1 MDAATVTAG
10 GDLPLFAIITGLFGG
25 LALFLF
31 GLEQLTG
38 ALKAAAGDNMRGI
51 LAAMTRNRLLGVIT
65 GAVTTAV
72 IQSSSVT
79 TVLVV
84 GFISAGVMT
93 LTQAIG
99 VIMGANIGST
109 VFAQVIAFRIT
120 DAALPLIAIGFVG
133 ASLQRGK
140 VFGQW
145 GGVLLGL
152 GLVFLGMMLMG
163 NAMEPLRDWPP
174 FLDAIASM
182 KNPVLGI
189 LAGALFTAL
198 VQSSGATTG
207 IVIVMAGQGIMSIE
221 AGIPI
226 ILGANIGTCVTA
238 LLAAIGRPR
247 EAVRASLAHVLF
259 NVISVFGWVWLIG
272 PVADLMQSLT
282 PGDVARQIANAHTL
296 VNVGA
301 TVVLI
306 WFAPLLTAV
315 ITRLIPERPK
325 SPEEEAVTPR
335 YLDPALLS
343 TPPAAMEAVRR
354 ELGRIG
360 WRARRMVAEALP
372 AALHGSKTALDRL
385 ARMDDSVD
393 ALYEATIDYLRRLGA
408 GTLTPKQTAVYMR
421 LMEVARGL
429 ESIGDLVETDIVS
442 IGRRRL
448 EEKVTVS
455 EHTARRVGDLHARV
469 LEALDLTLKAVAE
482 DDREAAR
489 RVVAMKP
496 EIQAMVRKALDYG
509 ATRLLASE
517 PNRVNAY
524 ARETEVVEQLRRV
537 YYFSKR
543 ICRAIAEPEPAP
555 PAVVEAS
562 RAAEPS
568 PAE

>member
-1 MDAATVTAG
+1 MDIATATTGA
-10 GDLPLFAIITGLFGG
+10 DLPLFSILTGLLGG

-31 GLEQLTG
+31 GLEQLTT
-38 ALKAAAGDNMRGI
+38 ALRTAAGDNMRTI
-51 LAAMTRNRLLGVIT
+51 LAAMTRNRLVGVIT

-109 VFAQVIAFRIT
+109 VFGQVIAFRIT
-120 DAALPLIAIGFVG
+120 DAALPLIAIGFL
-133 ASLQRGK
+133 ATSLQRER
-140 VFGQW
+140 VFGHW

-163 NAMEPLRDWPP
+163 TAMEPLRAWPP
-174 FLDAIASM
+174 FLDAMAQM
-182 KNPVLGI
+182 RNPLLGI

-207 IVIVMAGQGIMSIE
+207 IVIVMAGQGVISIE

-238 LLAAIGRPR
+238 VLAGIGRPR
-247 EAVRASLAHVLF
+247 EAVRAAMAHVLF
-259 NVISVFGWVWLIG
+259 NVISVLGWVWLIG
-272 PVADLMQSLT
+272 PVADLMQRMT
-282 PGDVARQIANAHTL
+282 PGDVARQVANAHTL
-296 VNVGA
+296 VNVGS
-301 TVVLI
+301 TLVLV
-306 WFAPLLTAV
+306 WFAPLLTKV
-315 ITRLIPERPK
+315 ITRTIPDRPT

-335 YLDPALLS
+335 YLDPALLA
-343 TPPAAMEAVRR
+343 TPPAALDAVRL

-360 WRARRMVAEALP
+360 LRVRRMVVDSLP
-372 AALHGSKTALDRL
+372 AALHGSKTSLDRL

-393 ALYEATIDYLRRLGA
+393 ALYEAIIEYLRRLGSGA
-408 GTLTPKQTAVYMR
+408 LLPKQSAMYLG

-429 ESIGDLVETDIVS
+429 ESIGDLVETDLVS

-455 EHTARRVGDLHARV
+455 DHTARRVGALHVRV
-469 LEALDLTLKAVAE
+469 LDALDLTLKAIAE
-482 DDREAAR
+482 NDQDAAR

-496 EIQAMVRKALDYG
+496 EIQDLVRKALDYG
-509 ATRLLASE
+509 ATRLLAAE

-524 ARETEVVEQLRRV
+524 ARETEVIEQLRRV

-543 ICRAIAEPEPAP
+543 ICRTLDDHETEQSPAMTAP
-555 PAVVEAS
+555 PVVQ
-562 RAAEPS
+562 PN

>member
-1 MDAATVTAG
+1 MDTTLITHGA
-10 GDLPLFAIITGLFGG
+10 DLSLLAILTGLLGG

-31 GLEQLTG
+31 GLEQLTT
-38 ALKAAAGDNMRGI
+38 ALKTAAGDNMRGV

-84 GFISAGVMT
+84 GFISAGVMS

-109 VFAQVIAFRIT
+109 VFAQVIAFRVT
-120 DAALPLIAIGFVG
+120 DAALPLIAIGFLG
-133 ASLQRGK
+133 ASLQRNK
-140 VFGQW
+140 AFGHW

-163 NAMEPLRDWPP
+163 NAMAPLRDWKP
-174 FLDAIASM
+174 FLNAIASM
-182 KNPVLGI
+182 SNPALGI

-198 VQSSGATTG
+198 VQSSGATSG

-238 LLAAIGRPR
+238 MLAAIGRPR
-247 EAVRASLAHVLF
+247 EAVRASMAHVFF
-259 NVISVFGWVWLIG
+259 NVISVLCWVWFIG
-272 PVADLMQSLT
+272 PVADLMQRLT

-301 TVVLI
+301 TAVLI
-306 WFAPLLTAV
+306 WFAPLLKAL
-315 ITRLIPERPK
+315 ITRLIPDRPL

-335 YLDPALLS
+335 YLDQALLA
-343 TPPAAMEAVRR
+343 TPPAALEAVRR
-354 ELGRIG
+354 ELGRVG
-360 WRARRMVAEALP
+360 VQVRRMVVDSLAG
-372 AALHGSKTALDRL
+372 ALHGSKTSLDRL

-393 ALYEATIDYLRRLGA
+393 ALYEAVIDYLRRLGVGA
-408 GTLTPKQTAVYMR
+408 LTPKQAALYMR

-442 IGRRRL
+442 IGGGAWKRKSWSAIIRRD
-448 EEKVTVS
+448 VS
-455 EHTARRVGDLHARV
+455 APCM
-469 LEALDLTLKAVAE
+469 
-482 DDREAAR
+482 
-489 RVVAMKP
+489 VVFWTP
-496 EIQAMVRKALDYG
+496 W
-509 ATRLLASE
+509 T
-517 PNRVNAY
+517 
-524 ARETEVVEQLRRV
+524 
-537 YYFSKR
+537 
-543 ICRAIAEPEPAP
+543 
-555 PAVVEAS
+555 
-562 RAAEPS
+562 
-568 PAE
+568 